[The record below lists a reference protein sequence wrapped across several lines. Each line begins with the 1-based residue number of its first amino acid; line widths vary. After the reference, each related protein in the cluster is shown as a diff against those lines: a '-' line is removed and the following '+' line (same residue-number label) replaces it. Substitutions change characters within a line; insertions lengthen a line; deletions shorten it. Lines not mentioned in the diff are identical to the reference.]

1 MDDWVVES
9 HDTRHALCRPTT
21 SLTDFRDQSVL
32 DEGSSREGTA
42 DVSIFFLASAL
53 SLCICM
59 SIVTRRVQPA
69 ADGGDDERPETEA
82 SNSSQKR
89 SFKPKKTFD
98 FDNGDSALSEVWPS
112 RSALRAILRTIRI
125 T

>member
-1 MDDWVVES
+1 M
-9 HDTRHALCRPTT
+9 
-21 SLTDFRDQSVL
+21 TDFRDQSVL

-53 SLCICM
+53 SLRICM

-112 RSALRAILRTIRI
+112 LSALRAILRIIRI